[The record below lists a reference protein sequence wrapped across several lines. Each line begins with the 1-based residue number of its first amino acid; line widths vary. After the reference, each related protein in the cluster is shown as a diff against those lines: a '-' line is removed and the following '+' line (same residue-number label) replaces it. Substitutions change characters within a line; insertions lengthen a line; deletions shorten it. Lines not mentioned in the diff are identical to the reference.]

1 MRRRIWLGI
10 GVSLTVP
17 LGIAASAG
25 TAEPTVADAATLR
38 PPTEPLREARADAAE
53 GGELGEGGETGI
65 DPERARHDA
74 LAFLSAL
81 AVIEAHYAAGLAAY
95 EAGLQGAAA
104 QLFAHP
110 IAEIL
115 VDLEPVLAERGVPDL
130 GPAMERAA
138 TLAGRGAAIDA
149 VRAAAEEVRSTLEEA
164 ARRAPET
171 SLSATALQA
180 RLVAE
185 LLQRT
190 ARQYYRFDRVQPD
203 LEGWLDA
210 LGFFRV
216 AKARAERAAAAIA
229 AGDPELD
236 AAIRR
241 AIARIEPAFLGV
253 EPPSERLPVALLL
266 AEARRV
272 ERAAAR
278 LP

>member
-17 LGIAASAG
+17 LGFAVAAG
-25 TAEPTVADAATLR
+25 TADPTVPDATTV
-38 PPTEPLREARADAAE
+38 PPLAAPLGEARADVAE

-74 LAFLSAL
+74 LAFLTAL

-95 EAGLQGAAA
+95 EGGLQDAAA

-115 VDLEPVLAERGVPDL
+115 VELEPVLAERGAPDL

-138 TLAGRGAAIDA
+138 ILAGQGAAIDA
-149 VRAAAEEVRSTLEEA
+149 VRAAAADVRSTLEEA

-190 ARQYYRFDRVQPD
+190 ARQYYRFDRVHPD

-210 LGFFRV
+210 LGFFLV
-216 AKARAERAAAAIA
+216 ARARAERAQSAIA
-229 AGDPELD
+229 MHDPEVGS
-236 AAIRR
+236 AIRR
-241 AIARIEPAFLGV
+241 AIARIEPIFAGI
-253 EPPSERLPVALLL
+253 EPPSERLPVALVL

-278 LP
+278 LR

>member
-10 GVSLTVP
+10 GVALTVP
-17 LGIAASAG
+17 IG
-25 TAEPTVADAATLR
+25 TAVSTATGEASD
-38 PPTEPLREARADAAE
+38 TAEPLREAHADAAE

-65 DPERARHDA
+65 DPALARHDA
-74 LAFLSAL
+74 RAFLTAL

-95 EAGLQGAAA
+95 EKGLQEAAA

-115 VDLEPVLAERGVPDL
+115 VDLEPVLAERGAPDL

-138 TLAGRGAAIDA
+138 TLVAEGAPVDA
-149 VRAAAEEVRSTLEEA
+149 VRTAAREVQSALEQAARST
-164 ARRAPET
+164 PQT
-171 SLSATALQA
+171 TLSPAALQA
-180 RLVAE
+180 RLVAD

-190 ARQYYRFDRVQPD
+190 ARQYYRFDRVHPD
-203 LEGWLDA
+203 LEGWLDT
-210 LGFFRV
+210 LGFFLV
-216 AKARAERAAAAIA
+216 ARARAEQAEPTIA
-229 AGDPELD
+229 AHDPEVG

-241 AIARIEPAFLGV
+241 AITRMEAVFAGIEP
-253 EPPSERLPVALLL
+253 PTERAPVALVL